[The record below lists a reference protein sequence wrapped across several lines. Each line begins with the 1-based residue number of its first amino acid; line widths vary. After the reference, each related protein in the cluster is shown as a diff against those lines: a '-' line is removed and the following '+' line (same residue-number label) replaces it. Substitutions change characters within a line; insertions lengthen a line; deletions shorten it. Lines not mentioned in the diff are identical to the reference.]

1 MGVLSLTFSSSAY
14 ASSIA
19 QIRDEFQISQEVAL
33 LGIAL
38 FVLGFSLSPIV
49 FGPLVFSIGHRW
61 TYILSYGCFTAFA
74 FGAAEARNGAS
85 LVILRFW
92 SGFFGG
98 STFNNA
104 LATVADVS
112 VEKVRSIFRIH
123 DWCWTF
129 HLPCSALP
137 YLQFTYPQ
145 QINRFSVFFALA
157 AFGGREYASMTP
169 CDSSPHL
176 DFLFW
181 VSLLFKLIHIP
192 THFTPLVSQLA

>member
-1 MGVLSLTFSSSAY
+1 MILSSGRSEKKFWWHRVSFRFESDTCTSQKQFFTTLDLRKNFSFRSTVIFMGVLSLTFSSSAY

-19 QIRDEFQISQEVAL
+19 QIRDEIQISQEVAL

-123 DWCWTF
+123 D
-129 HLPCSALP
+129 
-137 YLQFTYPQ
+137 
-145 QINRFSVFFALA
+145 
-157 AFGGREYASMTP
+157 
-169 CDSSPHL
+169 
-176 DFLFW
+176 
-181 VSLLFKLIHIP
+181 
-192 THFTPLVSQLA
+192 